1 MKCFT
6 QFNGYERPD
15 NARMICNVIQDFKTH
30 AIFVKVAWMF
40 GIVCTKLKF
49 FDICIQTSVN

>member
-15 NARMICNVIQDFKTH
+15 NARIICNVLKDFKTH
-30 AIFVKVAWMF
+30 SIFVKVA
-40 GIVCTKLKF
+40 
-49 FDICIQTSVN
+49 